1 MADLALARHAAPLT
15 PAARKGADQ
24 PTIQAGRFTLRPLRV
39 SDAGLIAHYTA
50 DRRLA
55 EGTRAIPH
63 PLPPGAA
70 QGYVERAMDAG
81 RDEDVWAIDGS
92 ASDQCEMVGVV
103 SLTRLEDEQSEL
115 GFWIGAGFWTTG
127 FATEAVQALVAANP
141 HDARTLFAEA
151 FQDNPGSAKVLTN
164 CGFAYLGDAESWSVA
179 RGARVPTWTY
189 LRRMR

>member
-55 EGTRAIPH
+55 EGTWAIPH

-81 RDEDVWAIDGS
+81 L
-92 ASDQCEMVGVV
+92 
-103 SLTRLEDEQSEL
+103 SL
-115 GFWIGAGFWTTG
+115 I
-127 FATEAVQALVAANP
+127 
-141 HDARTLFAEA
+141 HI
-151 FQDNPGSAKVLTN
+151 
-164 CGFAYLGDAESWSVA
+164 
-179 RGARVPTWTY
+179 
-189 LRRMR
+189 